1 VVVHVSAT
9 TARPAASD
17 KSVEQVY
24 SGKRRVLGADGR
36 RRRGAHRERA
46 DLNPHLLRG
55 LAAAAVAVI
64 LVAVVNT
71 TVLRDV
77 EAPSSDPR
85 EQTVPAVNAV
95 PFSGLVDRIGVS
107 RDTSVANADLDGG
120 GNSLSSQ
127 ALAAAGWT
135 PGREV
140 VLLGTSMELPDYAPG
155 RPDHLVSDGQ
165 FLRLRDD
172 RYRSLAFLATATRTD
187 DTGAE
192 VAGTGRV
199 VYTDGQEQEF
209 TLSVPHWTAGPASEA
224 ALTLP
229 YANSAQH
236 AGPSPT
242 LGAAR
247 LYALSVPV
255 DPAREISHVVL
266 PEPADE
272 AGRIHLFSVGGR
284 AADTEWTGTW
294 ARASSGYME
303 VGPWQDQ
310 TLRLSVR
317 TTTGGHMV
325 RIRLDNT
332 FAAAPV
338 TVGAASVALRGTGA
352 ATRGA
357 AVPLTFDGRS
367 DTVIPAGGQVF
378 SDPVEILMPPRSDVL
393 VSIHLPEQVTAAPAH
408 YASVDTN
415 YTSAPGSG
423 DLTLDTTGQ
432 PFTGRVAQW
441 PFLTGVDVLGG
452 PGAIAAFGDSIT
464 DGLRS
469 TPEAHA
475 RWPDVLSARLS
486 EQPGLPNPGVLN
498 LGVAGNHVVRD
509 GYPGEG
515 VSTNPTG
522 VALTHRVH
530 RDVLA
535 QSGADTLVV
544 FAGINDLR
552 WSTPPEAVVNGI
564 EEIAGLAREHGL
576 RVFVATLGPCG
587 GESRCTAEVDQ
598 ARQQVNTHLRAQA
611 NDPLSPFDGVW
622 DFDAVLRD
630 PQDPSRMLPAY
641 DSGDHLHPGDA
652 GLRALAESVD
662 LYQLMGG

>member
-1 VVVHVSAT
+1 M
-9 TARPAASD
+9 RG
-17 KSVEQVY
+17 E
-24 SGKRRVLGADGR
+24 RRALGADGTR
-36 RRRGAHRERA
+36 
-46 DLNPHLLRG
+46 LRG
-55 LAAAAVAVI
+55 THRQGVNLHPRLLYALAAAAVAVL
-64 LVAVVNT
+64 LVVVVNT
-71 TVLRDV
+71 AVSRDDG
-77 EAPSSDPR
+77 AGPSESR

-107 RDTSVANADLDGG
+107 RDTSVATVDLDGS

-140 VLLGTSMELPDYAPG
+140 VLLGTPMELPDYAPG

-165 FLRLRDD
+165 FLRLADEH
-172 RYRSLAFLATATRTD
+172 YRSLTFLATATRTD
-187 DTGAE
+187 GIEAE
-192 VAGTGRV
+192 VTGTGRV
-199 VYTDGQEQEF
+199 VYADGREQEF

-229 YANSAQH
+229 YANSARH

-247 LYALSVPV
+247 LYARGVTV

-266 PEPADE
+266 PETADE
-272 AGRIHLFSVGGR
+272 AGRIHVFSVGGR
-284 AADTEWTGTW
+284 AAETEWTGTW
-294 ARASSGYME
+294 ARATSGYME
-303 VGPWQDQ
+303 VGPWRDQ

-317 TTTGGHMV
+317 TTTGGHTV

-338 TVGAASVALRGTGA
+338 TVGAASVALRGSGA
-352 ATRGA
+352 ASRGA
-357 AVPLTFDGRS
+357 AVPLTFEGRS

-378 SDPVEILMPPRSDVL
+378 SDPVEMLLPPQTDVL
-393 VSIHLPEQVTAAPAH
+393 VSIHLPEQVTTAPVH

-423 DLTLDTTGQ
+423 DLTLDTTGE

-441 PFLTGVDVLGG
+441 PFLTAVEVSGG

-464 DGLRS
+464 DGIRS
-469 TPEAHA
+469 TPDAHA

-486 EQPGLPNPGVLN
+486 ERPGLPNPGVLN
-498 LGVAGNHVVRD
+498 LGVAGNHVIRD

-535 QSGADTLVV
+535 QSGVNTLVV

-552 WSTPPEAVVNGI
+552 WSTPPESVIAGI
-564 EEIAGLAREHGL
+564 EEIAGLARENGM

-587 GESRCTAEVDQ
+587 GEARCTEEVDR
-598 ARQQVNTHLRAQA
+598 ARQQVNDHLRARE

-630 PQDPSRMLPAY
+630 PQEPSRMLPAY

-662 LYQLMGG
+662 LYQLVGG